1 MIDLNGFDDKE
12 RTRSALFDFLIF
24 WYNKVSKNSL
34 CETLFRNGFFLR
46 SCLTEQKNKNM
57 QIKDIMTKKVIS
69 VGPNDSV
76 IQVADIIFK
85 NGFHG
90 MPVVEKGKVIG
101 IITEDDFFLKG
112 YDDLYLPSYIQ
123 FLKSNKVI
131 DGLPRNIKKKIEK
144 LVEAKAKDLMTA
156 PCITLTPATP
166 VSKLMGLIRKTK
178 FTTWP
183 VTDKRNNLIGIVT
196 LVDVLGAF
204 KGGVGEM
211 DVAYKKSAEKKREVD
226 FLAQD
231 VQSFWGKTYVFINK
245 THVRTWKGVFFIA
258 FVSGAIAALI
268 WTISIRIQT
277 KSQAQTKSA
286 EMETADPR

>member
-1 MIDLNGFDDKE
+1 
-12 RTRSALFDFLIF
+12 
-24 WYNKVSKNSL
+24 
-34 CETLFRNGFFLR
+34 
-46 SCLTEQKNKNM
+46 M
-57 QIKDIMTKKVIS
+57 QVKDIMTKKVVS
-69 VGPNDSV
+69 VGPDESV
-76 IQVADIIFK
+76 MRVADIIFK

-90 MPVVEKGKVIG
+90 MPVMEKRKVIG

-166 VSKLMGLIRKTK
+166 VSKLMGLIKKTK

-183 VTDKRNNLIGIVT
+183 VTDKRNNLVGIVT

-211 DVAYKKSAEKKREVD
+211 GTAYRKSAEKEREVD
-226 FLAQD
+226 FLAKD
-231 VQSFWGKTYVFINK
+231 IRSFWEKTYVFINK
-245 THVRTWKGVFFIA
+245 THVRTWKGIFFIA
-258 FVSGAIAALI
+258 FVSGAIAALF
-268 WTISIRIQT
+268 WTISVRIQNR
-277 KSQAQTKSA
+277 SSAQVVNS
-286 EMETADPR
+286 EQILFDNR